1 MSDPR
6 RTVEAVRRIESPRL
20 IASLVRLLGDVDRAE
35 DCAQDALL
43 AALEQWP
50 GAGVPQNPGAW
61 LTTIARRRAIDQIR
75 AGSRHAGK
83 QDQVAYELGADH
95 SEAPDY
101 ATALDDEVGD
111 DILRLMF
118 ISCHPVLST
127 DARVALTLRLIGGLS
142 TEEIARA
149 FLAPTATI
157 AQRIVRAKRTL
168 AEAKVPFEM
177 PRGSDR
183 DDRLAAVL
191 EVLYLI
197 FNEGYSATAGDD
209 VLRPELCLEAMR
221 LGRVL
226 AELTPGEPEV
236 HGLVA
241 LMELQASRSRAR
253 IAPEGE
259 AVLLLEQDR
268 TRWDRLLIR
277 RGLAGLDRAIAV
289 GQGLG
294 PIGLQAAIAACHARA
309 LRAEDTDWVR
319 IVALYD
325 ALAQLAPSPVVQLNR
340 AVAVGMAFGPQAALD
355 LVDGLRFEPSLK
367 DYHYLPGARADL
379 LVRLGRLGE
388 ARKEFERAATL
399 TRNLREQRAL
409 LKRAAACAS

>member
-1 MSDPR
+1 MSDFR
-6 RTVEAVRRIESPRL
+6 RTVEAVWRMESPRL

-50 GAGVPQNPGAW
+50 KGGVPQNPGAW

-75 AGSRHAGK
+75 AGSRHESK
-83 QDQVAYELGADH
+83 HDQVAYEMGAD
-95 SEAPDY
+95 SLVTPDY
-101 ATALDDEVGD
+101 DSALDDEVGD

-127 DARVALTLRLIGGLS
+127 EARVSLTLRLIGGLS

-177 PRGSDR
+177 PRGEDR
-183 DDRLAAVL
+183 AERVGAVL

-197 FNEGYSATAGDD
+197 FNEGYAATAGDD

-226 AELTPGEPEV
+226 AGLAPGEPEV

-241 LMELQASRSRAR
+241 LMELQASRGKAR
-253 IAPEGE
+253 VGANGE
-259 AVLLLEQDR
+259 AVLLLDQDR
-268 TRWDRLLIR
+268 SRWDRLLIG
-277 RGLAGLDRAIAV
+277 RGLAGLDLAIAL

-309 LRAEDTDWVR
+309 LRAEDTDWIR

-325 ALAQLAPSPVVQLNR
+325 ALVQLTPSPVVQLNR
-340 AVAVGMAFGPQAALD
+340 AVAVGKAFGPAAALEI
-355 LVDGLRFEPSLK
+355 VDGLRFEGSLK
-367 DYHYLPGARADL
+367 NYHYLPAARGDL
-379 LVRLGRLGE
+379 LMALGRSGE
-388 ARKEFERAATL
+388 ARTEFERAASL
-399 TRNLREQRAL
+399 TNNRREREAL
-409 LKRAAACAS
+409 LRRAATGS